1 MRDTRKHDSAPTE
14 PENVSEFTAWL
25 AGLDLAD
32 WLMVASAAEQ
42 GTRARSTALV
52 LVEALIG
59 HLGLSVQAWS
69 ILDDVATV
77 SHHDD
82 GRSFPLTASRLRERL
97 RLAREAANAAAL
109 ALLVRRSLDG
119 ADFDVLYHPFSV
131 LAPA

>member
-1 MRDTRKHDSAPTE
+1 MQHTRKHDSAPTE
-14 PENVSEFTAWL
+14 PESVSEFTEWL

-32 WLMVASAAEQ
+32 WLLVASAAEQ

-82 GRSFPLTASRLRERL
+82 SQSFPLTASRLTERL

-119 ADFDVLYHPFSV
+119 EDFDVLYHPFSV